1 MPDDLYL
8 RIDRYLDGLFVG
20 DDAELS
26 AALRAADAAGMPQI
40 QVSAALGKLLYLLAR
55 LCGARRILEF
65 GTLAGY
71 SSIWLA
77 RALPSDGKLVTLE
90 FDAKHAQVARTSIAR
105 AGLSTRVE
113 VLEGAALE
121 TLPLLAARNEAP
133 FDMIF
138 IDADK
143 INYPAYLDWSV
154 RLARPGALIVADNV
168 VRAGAVLNPPP
179 GDDSAR
185 GARAFNHQ
193 LADDARLEAV
203 VLQIVGSKG
212 HDGIAVARVK

>member
-8 RIDRYLDGLFVG
+8 QVDRYLDGLFVG
-20 DDAELS
+20 DDPELE
-26 AALRAADAAGMPQI
+26 AALKAADAAGMPQI

-77 RALPSDGKLVTLE
+77 RALPNDGKLVTLE
-90 FDAKHAQVARTSIAR
+90 FDAKHAQVARTSIAHT
-105 AGLSTRVE
+105 GLGTRVE

-121 TLPLLAARNEAP
+121 TLPLLAARSEAP

-185 GARAFNHQ
+185 GARAFNRQ

-203 VLQIVGSKG
+203 VLQMVGSKG